1 MNNRNNIFSNI
12 DWLTVFFYGL
22 IMLFGWINIY
32 SAVYDEAHQSIFD
45 VSQRYGK
52 QMIWIAAA
60 AFLGFLLLLIDA
72 RIYENF
78 SFLIYVGVMVLLLGV
93 LVGGKEIA
101 GSKSWFQIGSIAI
114 QPAELAKFATA
125 LALAKYLTMPNIDLR
140 KLKYLIKAFIIIFTP
155 AVLIFLQN
163 DTGTALVF
171 AAFVMVLYREGMTPG
186 LLYFAAAMIVIFLST
201 LIAGKWV
208 VISALAGIAFLLI
221 MLFKKQKNAII
232 TIAVSLLLSSGV
244 SYGIEYGFNNFLQP
258 HQQVRIKVLL
268 GQEVDNR
275 GAGYNV
281 HQSKI
286 AIGSG
291 GFTGKGFLQGTQTK
305 YNFVPEQ
312 STDFIFCTVGEEWGF
327 VGSSA
332 LILLFVLF
340 LIRLVFLAERQ
351 RSRFSRIYGY
361 GVIMVLLF
369 HFAINIGMTVGLV
382 PVIGI
387 PLPYVSYG
395 GSSLWAFTILL
406 FIFLKLD
413 ANRRNVLI

>member
-22 IMLFGWINIY
+22 IVLFGWINIY
-32 SAVYDEAHQSIFD
+32 SAVFDEAHQSIFD
-45 VSQRYGK
+45 VTQRYGK

-78 SFLIYVGVMVLLLGV
+78 SFLIYVGVMLLLLGV

-114 QPAELAKFATA
+114 QPAEFAKFATA

-140 KLKYLIKAFIIIFTP
+140 KLNYLLKAFLIIFLPTG
-155 AVLIFLQN
+155 LIFLQN

-208 VISALAGIAFLLI
+208 VISVLAGIAVLLI
-221 MLFKKQKNAII
+221 MLFRKQKNAII
-232 TIAVSLLLSSGV
+232 TIVVSLLLSSGV

-291 GFTGKGFLQGTQTK
+291 GFSGKGFLQGTQTK

-327 VGSSA
+327 VGSSI
-332 LILLFVLF
+332 LILLFVMF

-351 RSRFSRIYGY
+351 RSRFSRVYGY

-369 HFAINIGMTVGLV
+369 HFTINIGMTVGLV

-413 ANRRNVLI
+413 ANRRNVLV

>member
-1 MNNRNNIFSNI
+1 MNNRNNIFSNF
-12 DWLTVFFYGL
+12 DWLTVLFYVL
-22 IMLFGWINIY
+22 IVLFGWINIY
-32 SAVYDEAHQSIFD
+32 SAVFDEAHQSIFD
-45 VSQRYGK
+45 VTQRYGK
-52 QMIWIAAA
+52 QMIWIVAA

-78 SFLIYVGVMVLLLGV
+78 SFLIYVAVMLLLLGV
-93 LVGGKEIA
+93 LVGGKEIS

-114 QPAELAKFATA
+114 QPAEFAKFATA

-140 KLKYLIKAFIIIFTP
+140 KLKYLMRAFIIILTP
-155 AVLIFLQN
+155 AALIFLQN

-171 AAFVMVLYREGMTPG
+171 TAFVMVLYREGMTPG
-186 LLYFAAAMIVIFLST
+186 LLYFAAAMIVIFLAT
-201 LIAGKWV
+201 LIGGKWV
-208 VISALAGIAFLLI
+208 VISALAGIGLLLI
-221 MLFKKQKNAII
+221 VLFKKQKNAII
-232 TIAVSLLLSSGV
+232 TIIVSVLLASGV

-268 GQEVDNR
+268 GQEIDNR

-327 VGSSA
+327 VGSSL
-332 LILLFVLF
+332 LILLFLLL
-340 LIRLVFLAERQ
+340 LIRLVLLAERQ
-351 RSRFSRIYGY
+351 RSRFSRVYGY
-361 GVIMVLLF
+361 SVIMILLF

-413 ANRRNVLI
+413 ANRRNVLG

>member
-22 IMLFGWINIY
+22 IVLFGWINIY
-32 SAVYDEAHQSIFD
+32 SAVFDEAHQSIFD
-45 VSQRYGK
+45 VTQRYGK
-52 QMIWIAAA
+52 QMLWIAAA

-78 SFLIYVGVMVLLLGV
+78 SFLIYVGVMLLLLGV

-114 QPAELAKFATA
+114 QPAEFAKFATA

-140 KLKYLIKAFIIIFTP
+140 KLNYLLKAFLIIFLP
-155 AVLIFLQN
+155 AGLIFLQN

-208 VISALAGIAFLLI
+208 VISVLAGIAVLLI
-221 MLFKKQKNAII
+221 MLFRKQKNAII
-232 TIAVSLLLSSGV
+232 TIVVSLLLSSGV

-291 GFTGKGFLQGTQTK
+291 GFSGKGFLQGTQTK

-327 VGSSA
+327 VGSSI
-332 LILLFVLF
+332 LILLFVMF

-351 RSRFSRIYGY
+351 RSRFSRVYGY

-369 HFAINIGMTVGLV
+369 HFTINIGMTVGLV

-413 ANRRNVLI
+413 ANRRNVLV

>member
-1 MNNRNNIFSNI
+1 MNNRNNIFANI

-22 IMLFGWINIY
+22 IVLFGWINIY
-32 SAVYDEAHQSIFD
+32 SAVFDEAHQSIFD
-45 VSQRYGK
+45 VTQRYGK

-60 AFLGFLLLLIDA
+60 AFLAFLLLLIDA

-78 SFLIYVGVMVLLLGV
+78 SFLIYVAVMLLLLGV

-101 GSKSWFQIGSIAI
+101 GSKSWFQIGSVAI
-114 QPAELAKFATA
+114 QPAEFAKFATA

-140 KLKYLIKAFIIIFTP
+140 KLKYLLRAFIIILLP
-155 AVLIFLQN
+155 AALIFLQN

-186 LLYFAAAMIVIFLST
+186 LLYFAAAMVVIFLST

-208 VISALAGIAFLLI
+208 VISALAGIAVLLI
-221 MLFKKQKNAII
+221 LLFKKQKNAF
-232 TIAVSLLLSSGV
+232 IAIVVSLVLSSGV
-244 SYGIEYGFNNFLQP
+244 SYGIEYGFKNFLQP

-291 GFTGKGFLQGTQTK
+291 GFSGKGFLEGTQTK

-332 LILLFVLF
+332 LILLFVML

-351 RSRFSRIYGY
+351 RSRFSRVYGY
-361 GVIMVLLF
+361 GVIMILLF
-369 HFAINIGMTVGLV
+369 HFTINIGMTVGLV

-413 ANRRNVLI
+413 ANRRNVLV

>member
-22 IMLFGWINIY
+22 IVLFGWINIY
-32 SAVYDEAHQSIFD
+32 SAVFDEAHQSIFD
-45 VSQRYGK
+45 VTQRYGK

-78 SFLIYVGVMVLLLGV
+78 SFLIYVGVMLLLLGV

-114 QPAELAKFATA
+114 QPAEFAKFATA
-125 LALAKYLTMPNIDLR
+125 LALAKYLSMPNIDLR
-140 KLKYLIKAFIIIFTP
+140 KLNYLLKAFLIIFLP
-155 AVLIFLQN
+155 AGLIFLQN

-208 VISALAGIAFLLI
+208 VISVLAGIAVLLI
-221 MLFKKQKNAII
+221 MLFRKQKNAII
-232 TIAVSLLLSSGV
+232 TIVVSLLLSSGV

-291 GFTGKGFLQGTQTK
+291 GFSGKGFLQGTQTK

-327 VGSSA
+327 VGSSV
-332 LILLFVLF
+332 LILLFVMF

-351 RSRFSRIYGY
+351 RSRFSRVYGY

-369 HFAINIGMTVGLV
+369 HFTINIGMTVGLV

-413 ANRRNVLI
+413 GNRRNVLV